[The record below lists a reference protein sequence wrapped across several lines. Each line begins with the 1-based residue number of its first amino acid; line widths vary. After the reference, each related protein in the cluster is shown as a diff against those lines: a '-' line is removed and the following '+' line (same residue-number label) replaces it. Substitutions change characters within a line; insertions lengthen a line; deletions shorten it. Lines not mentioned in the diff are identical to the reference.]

1 MLQLSKPSPIYF
13 TFKSFAD
20 DNPCLLIRGIVHP
33 PSQMRETWVLKLRFE
48 TRTMNVNRMTGG
60 ALLSV
65 SDPHSRF
72 PNYIRQ
78 LVEIEGTT
86 DPDRKGPS
94 NDVTWKLGAV
104 SLNQCI
110 CNNLE
115 ERWRFPRRYC
125 KGIIDFV
132 GDTKNND
139 VNLLPVLLFCFLFR
153 FQRA

>member
-1 MLQLSKPSPIYF
+1 
-13 TFKSFAD
+13 
-20 DNPCLLIRGIVHP
+20 
-33 PSQMRETWVLKLRFE
+33 
-48 TRTMNVNRMTGG
+48 MNVNRMTGG

-86 DPDRKGPS
+86 EPDRKDPS

-110 CNNLE
+110 RNNPKEAMEISTMLLYK
-115 ERWRFPRRYC
+115 W
-125 KGIIDFV
+125 IIDFV
-132 GDTKNND
+132 VDTKNND
-139 VNLLPVLLFCFLFR
+139 VNLLPVLLFCFYFR